1 MNKKV
6 MAACGGLAAF
16 GVLTAAAASLGGLS
30 SSSLGADQTVVASC
44 DSDGMVLSYTNTYS
58 ATPGTYTV
66 SAVVATGVASTC
78 SAKNFNLTLSGTGGT
93 SLGAYS
99 GTVSLVGTTLTITT
113 TSTVVAASSVVSAA
127 LVITG

>member
-16 GVLTAAAASLGGLS
+16 GVLTAAAAGLGGLS

-44 DSDGMVLSYTNTYS
+44 DSDGMVLSYTNAYS

-66 SAVVATGVASTC
+66 ASVVATGVASPC
-78 SAKNFNLTLSGTGGT
+78 GGKYYNLTLSGAGGT

-99 GTVSLVGTTLTITT
+99 GTVSLAGTTLTITT
-113 TSTVVAASSVVSAA
+113 TSPVVAAASVVSAA

>member
-6 MAACGGLAAF
+6 LAACGGLAAF

-44 DSDGMVLSYTNTYS
+44 DTDGIVLSYTNSYNTSTS
-58 ATPGTYTV
+58 AYTV
-66 SAVVATGVASTC
+66 SAVVATGVNAGCNGKAYKLTLSGGGSSLGEWT
-78 SAKNFNLTLSGTGGT
+78 SSSLTLSGTQ
-93 SLGAYS
+93 
-99 GTVSLVGTTLTITT
+99 LTIPT
-113 TSTVVAASSVVSAA
+113 TSPVVNSAAVTSAA